1 MLPSDWL
8 PGLQSEAVVFD
19 WGMWSER
26 DTLAQR
32 LYAGLRWLDEQGVEM
47 ILCPMPAAEGLGVA
61 IRDRLQKA
69 AG

>member
-1 MLPSDWL
+1 
-8 PGLQSEAVVFD
+8 LQSEAVVFD
-19 WGMWSER
+19 WGIWSER
-26 DTLAQR
+26 DTLAKR